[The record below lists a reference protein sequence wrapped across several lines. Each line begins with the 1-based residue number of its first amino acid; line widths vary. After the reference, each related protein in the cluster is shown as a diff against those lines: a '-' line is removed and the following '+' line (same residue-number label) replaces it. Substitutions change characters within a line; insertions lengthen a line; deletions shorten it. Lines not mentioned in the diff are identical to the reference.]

1 MPVSIQL
8 LNINAATH
16 QCTQGANGAAVGPMS
31 AHFAGTTAFALR
43 APGGVQQRVE
53 LGQYT
58 TGTNVPNLSA
68 VVQLRINDGVEHAQI
83 LTFCRDVET
92 WIRANNPST
101 DQMDAQMMIRGWRTI
116 IDYVRQNTIRS

>member
-31 AHFAGTTAFALR
+31 AHFAGPPPFALR
-43 APGGVQQRVE
+43 APGGVRQRVE

-58 TGTNVPNLSA
+58 TGTNVPSLSA
-68 VVQLRINDGVEHAQI
+68 VVQLRINDGVEHAEI